1 MHQSVLLSILQMS
14 MQGEGTVAIGALGA
28 LGAIDSIG
36 AALALA

>member
-14 MQGEGTVAIGALGA
+14 MQGEGTVAIGAI
-28 LGAIDSIG
+28 GAIDSIG